1 MAVGNDRWRQRWF
14 GALAAARSATYG
26 VHMPEWMIYG
36 ANGYTGELVARLAV
50 ARGLRPVLAGRGAA
64 AVRAL
69 ADELG
74 LDHVV
79 VALDD
84 PAALRSAL
92 SAVRLVAH
100 CAGPF
105 AVTSAPMVDACLAT
119 GTHYLDVTGE
129 IEVFESIF
137 GRHDEAVAA
146 DVVLVPGA
154 GFDVVPTDCLA
165 ARLAAA
171 LPGASSLELA
181 FRAGGGLSRGTART
195 ALSGMAAGGRVRRNG
210 VLVPSPTGLPRRRA
224 PFPSGERVV
233 GSIRWGDLVTA
244 FRSTGI
250 PNITVY
256 TELPMKG
263 RGAALTSVLRSA
275 PLLGLA
281 RRVVSARVTGPD
293 ADRRARSR
301 SEVWGE
307 VRDAA
312 GQTRSGTL
320 TGPNAY
326 DLTADSVVRAVGEM
340 NDARTCPAPGAH
352 TPSMAFGAGFA
363 AALEGVRVS
372 EVA

>member
-1 MAVGNDRWRQRWF
+1 MAD
-14 GALAAARSATYG
+14 
-26 VHMPEWMIYG
+26 WMIYG
-36 ANGYTGELVARLAV
+36 ANGYTGKLVARRAV
-50 ARGLRPVLAGRGAA
+50 GLGLRPVLAGRSAT

-69 ADELG
+69 ADELD

-84 PAALRSAL
+84 PDSLRIAL
-92 SAVRLVAH
+92 STVRLVAH

-119 GTHYLDVTGE
+119 GTDYLDVTGE

-137 GRHDEAVAA
+137 ARSDEATAA
-146 DVVLVPGA
+146 GIVMVPGA

-171 LPGASSLELA
+171 LPTATSLELA
-181 FRAGGGLSRGTART
+181 FHAGGGLSRGTART
-195 ALSGMAAGGRVRRNG
+195 ALDGMAGGGRIRRNG
-210 VLVPSPTGLPRRRA
+210 VLVRTPAGSPRRRV
-224 PFPSGERVV
+224 PFPSGERAVAGV
-233 GSIRWGDLVTA
+233 RWGDLATG

-250 PNITVY
+250 PNITTY
-256 TELPMKG
+256 TVLPMDG
-263 RGAALTSVLRSA
+263 HVTAITGALRSA

-281 RRVVSARVTGPD
+281 RRVVNARVTGPD

-307 VRDAA
+307 VRDADGRA
-312 GQTRSGTL
+312 CAGTL

-326 DLTADSVVRAVGEM
+326 DLTADSVVRAAQRLTASES
-340 NDARTCPAPGAH
+340 RPAPGAY
-352 TPSMAFGAGFA
+352 TPSVAFGADFA
-363 AALEGVRVS
+363 ATLDGVHVS
-372 EVA
+372 DISASDMSA

>member
-1 MAVGNDRWRQRWF
+1 
-14 GALAAARSATYG
+14 
-26 VHMPEWMIYG
+26 MPEWMIYG
-36 ANGYTGELVARLAV
+36 ANGYTGELVARRAV
-50 ARGLRPVLAGRGAA
+50 ERGQRPVLAGRSAA

-105 AVTSAPMVDACLAT
+105 VVTSAPMVDACLAT

-146 DVVLVPGA
+146 GVVVVPGA

-165 ARLAAA
+165 ARLVAA

-195 ALSGMAAGGRVRRNG
+195 ALSGMADGGRVRRSG
-210 VLVPSPTGLPRRRA
+210 VLVPTPVGSPRRRVR
-224 PFPSGERVV
+224 FPSGERAV

-263 RGAALTSVLRSA
+263 RGAALTGVLRSA

-281 RRVVSARVTGPD
+281 RRVVNARVTGPD

-312 GQTRSGTL
+312 GHTRSGTL

-326 DLTADSVVRAVGEM
+326 DLTADSVVRAVGEL
-340 NDARTCPAPGAH
+340 NGARTRPAPGAY
-352 TPSMAFGAGFA
+352 TPSMAFGADFA
-363 AALEGVRVS
+363 ATLEGVRVS